1 MFQLKLQVC
10 ASKNDKTSEE
20 ITFLTQFLCLFF
32 LTNIDVFKIAS
43 GRMITNYLLSLQMEI
58 HRLVRAATRYEA
70 VVSGG
75 ASVPLRGAMLT
86 VRDASLNS

>member
-1 MFQLKLQVC
+1 
-10 ASKNDKTSEE
+10 
-20 ITFLTQFLCLFF
+20 
-32 LTNIDVFKIAS
+32 
-43 GRMITNYLLSLQMEI
+43 MITNYLLILQMEI